1 MVNKSV
7 IENTS
12 PAGKERVSAKSS
24 IPVDRSCDISQPVE
38 TLHDNEKLKAR
49 SRYLRGEIAER
60 LDDRVTGAVPV
71 DETLLMKF
79 HGIYQQDDRDIRSN
93 RRQRFLEPLY
103 QFMVRLRIPGGC
115 LSTAQWRGI
124 DELAHRYADRGIR
137 ITTRQTIQLHGVR
150 KPHLRALMQGIRAL
164 GLDTIA
170 ACGDDSRGVVCG
182 ANPALSDV
190 HQQVADLARATSA
203 RLIPKTAAYQEI
215 WYEEPAAPQSDSPID
230 EDPLYTELYLPRKF
244 KVGYT
249 IPPSNDIDVYGQDVG
264 FIAVVDNKR
273 LHGFNVCVGG
283 GMGQLDTREDS
294 YPRLAEEVGF
304 VAAEDAPALAE
315 TIMTIQRDYGDRKDR
330 HRARFK
336 YTLDRLGIPWFMAEL
351 ATRWGRALEPARPV
365 PLTHNGDHLGWQ
377 QGDDGYWHA
386 TLYIES
392 GRVDGSL
399 QSRLEGF
406 FQQYGGN
413 IRLTTNQNLQL
424 THIHD
429 AERAQVQCRLDDL
442 GLSWRLQADQQ
453 AAHTLS
459 CVALPTC
466 GLAMAE
472 AERYTPQL
480 LRVFGDLKQN
490 HGIEDPITLRITGC
504 PNGCA
509 RPYLAEV
516 ALTGRA
522 PGLYNLYL
530 GGSFQG
536 DRLAQLYAANVDE
549 STFLDLLDPLLER
562 FASQRREHEH
572 FGDFLLR
579 KQLLNDQLVSI
590 DSTQGNH
597 HV

>member
-1 MVNKSV
+1 MNRKPSL
-7 IENTS
+7 
-12 PAGKERVSAKSS
+12 
-24 IPVDRSCDISQPVE
+24 VDRSCDISQPAE
-38 TLHDNEKLKAR
+38 TLHDNEQLKAR
-49 SRYLRGEIAER
+49 SGYLRGTIAEG
-60 LDDRVTGAVPV
+60 LGDRITGAVAV
-71 DETLLMKF
+71 DDTLLMKF
-79 HGIYQQDDRDIRSN
+79 HGIYQQDDRDLRSQ

-103 QFMVRLRIPGGC
+103 QFMVRLRVPGGC
-115 LSTAQWRGI
+115 LTTAQWRGI
-124 DELAHRYADRGIR
+124 DALARRYADRGIR

-150 KPHLRALMQGIRAL
+150 KPFLRELMQGIRDL

-182 ANPALSDV
+182 ANPALSVV
-190 HQQVADLARATSA
+190 HQQVADLARATSE
-203 RLIPKTAAYQEI
+203 RLIPKTGAYREV
-215 WYEEPAAPQSDSPID
+215 WFEESAPPQPD

-264 FIAVVDNKR
+264 FIAVVDNKV
-273 LHGFNVCVGG
+273 LQGFNVCVGG
-283 GMGQLDTREDS
+283 GMGQLDNRDDS

-304 VAAEDAPALAE
+304 VNAEDAPALAE

-336 YTLDRLGIPWFMAEL
+336 YTLDRLGTPWFMAEL
-351 ATRWGRALEPARPV
+351 AARWGKPLETARPV
-365 PLTHNGDHLGWQ
+365 PLEHNGDQPGWQ
-377 QGDDGYWHA
+377 QGDDGLWHA
-386 TLYIES
+386 TLYIEN

-399 QSRLEGF
+399 QSRLDGF

-424 THIHD
+424 THIHE
-429 AERAQVQCRLDDL
+429 AERAQVQYRLDDL

-472 AERYTPQL
+472 AERYTPRL
-480 LRVFGDLKQN
+480 LRVFGDLKRR
-490 HGIEDPITLRITGC
+490 HGIAEPITLRVTGC

-509 RPYLAEV
+509 RPYLAEI

-536 DRLAQLYAANVDE
+536 DRLARLYAANVDE
-549 STFLDLLDPLLER
+549 TIFLELLDALLER

-579 KQLLNDQLVSI
+579 KQLLDDQLLSLVPPE
-590 DSTQGNH
+590 GKH
-597 HV
+597 